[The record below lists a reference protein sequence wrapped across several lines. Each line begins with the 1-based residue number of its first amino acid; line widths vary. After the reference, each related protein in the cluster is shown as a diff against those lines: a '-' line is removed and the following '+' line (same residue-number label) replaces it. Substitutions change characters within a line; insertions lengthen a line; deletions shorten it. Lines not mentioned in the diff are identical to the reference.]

1 MPWSKTQNITG
12 PQGPQGP
19 QGLQALSRP
28 VFHPGSLFT
37 KTSATSLSIAAGS
50 GLNGIR
56 YPAPAAVTMPG
67 SFSNNT
73 DYAIWQ
79 HPTTGAL
86 VAAASFLTAPAGA
99 SGGAIVGCF
108 HFIPTGRPTGF
119 NNGSPTATAEIL
131 EFSIWDRTY
140 RPSCPDPRG
149 MACIND
155 AFWIDLYLAG
165 STSYASGALSAVPSS
180 TFGLTIADHR
190 NPPLVPARYGGDGTL
205 TYGSFSWYEASELAA
220 SFGKRLPS
228 YGEFAAAAFG
238 APEQTSRGSD
248 PGMVIWERVSVFG
261 LAQATGVQW
270 QWGADLA
277 GNGSGGEW
285 SATTEGRGSVYSTD
299 ARALRLGGDYFYAAN
314 CGSRCGWWDF
324 VPWNS
329 YDNMAAR
336 FVAAHLVFG

>member
-12 PQGPQGP
+12 PQGPQGA
-19 QGLQALSRP
+19 QGAAALSRP

-79 HPTTGAL
+79 HPTTGTLIAD
-86 VAAASFLTAPAGA
+86 ASFLTAPAGA
-99 SGGAIVGCF
+99 SGGAIVGGF

-165 STSYASGALSAVPSS
+165 STSYASGALSAVPAARSGS
-180 TFGLTIADHR
+180 PLPTTATHR
-190 NPPLVPARYGGDGTL
+190 WCLLATAATAPSPT
-205 TYGSFSWYEASELAA
+205 AA
-220 SFGKRLPS
+220 SPGTRPLSSLPALAS
-228 YGEFAAAAFG
+228 DCPPTASLPLLPL
-238 APEQTSRGSD
+238 APLSK
-248 PGMVIWERVSVFG
+248 P
-261 LAQATGVQW
+261 A
-270 QWGADLA
+270 
-277 GNGSGGEW
+277 
-285 SATTEGRGSVYSTD
+285 
-299 ARALRLGGDYFYAAN
+299 
-314 CGSRCGWWDF
+314 
-324 VPWNS
+324 
-329 YDNMAAR
+329 
-336 FVAAHLVFG
+336 VAAIRAR